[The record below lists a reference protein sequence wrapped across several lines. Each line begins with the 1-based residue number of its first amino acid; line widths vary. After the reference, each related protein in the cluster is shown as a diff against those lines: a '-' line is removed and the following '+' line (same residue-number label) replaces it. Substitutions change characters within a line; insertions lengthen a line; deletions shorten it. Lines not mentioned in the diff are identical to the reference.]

1 MYSSVTIRRFRC
13 FGKLTVSG
21 LRRVNLVTGV
31 NNAGKTS
38 LLEAFFLLIGGFN
51 PELPLRVN
59 VLRGLGSLV
68 NNPEEQWGWL
78 FYNHDVSQDM
88 AINATDTAGGEDV
101 LRVHLGGTQEFERII
116 KAQGQLKLPI
126 EVSGTLSAAP
136 KTAVVQ
142 STQLPTELS
151 DLILE
156 FHEHRGRT
164 VISRVSVANDGSL
177 RTERSKQNGFRSG
190 AFLATRIRATT
201 EDAERLSRLKLQK
214 QDGKIV
220 KVLQAI
226 EPYLQDL
233 TILVRGG
240 ESIIHA
246 EIKGMGL
253 IPLPMLGEG
262 VGRLLSLTLA
272 IFTSPGGLVLV
283 DEIENGIHHSA
294 LRGVWKGLASAARE
308 AGTQVIATTHSQEC
322 IAAAHATFATNGDY
336 DLSIIQL
343 FRLPTG
349 IEARTLDKRLVGSAM
364 AGDIDLR

>member
-1 MYSSVTIRRFRC
+1 MYSSVTIQRFRC

-21 LRRVNLVTGV
+21 LRQVNLVTGV

-38 LLEAFFLLIGGFN
+38 LLEALFLLVGGFN
-51 PELPLRVN
+51 PALPLRVN
-59 VLRGLGSLV
+59 SFRGLESLV

-78 FYNHDVSQDM
+78 FHNHDVSQDIT
-88 AINATDTAGGEDV
+88 INATDTTGGEDA
-101 LRVHLGGTQEFERII
+101 LRVHLGGTREFERIT
-116 KAQGQLKLPI
+116 KGQRELPI
-126 EVSGTLSAAP
+126 EVSGTLSP
-136 KTAVVQ
+136 GPQTAVVQ

-156 FHEHRGRT
+156 FREHRGRT
-164 VISRVSVANDGSL
+164 VVSRVSMANDGRL
-177 RTERSKQNGFRSG
+177 RLEQSKPNGFRPG
-190 AFLATRIRATT
+190 AFQATRIRTAA
-201 EDAERLSRLKLQK
+201 EDAERLSRLKLQRR
-214 QDGKIV
+214 DSEIV

-226 EPYLQDL
+226 EPTLQDL

-246 EIKGMGL
+246 EIKGVGL
-253 IPLPMLGEG
+253 VPLPMLGEG

-272 IFTSPGGLVLV
+272 IFAAPGGLVLV

-308 AGTQVIATTHSQEC
+308 AGAQVIATTHSQEC
-322 IAAAHATFATNGDY
+322 IAAAHATFAANGDY

-349 IEARTLDKRLVGSAM
+349 IEARTLDKRLVGAAM